1 MRLGTR
7 LRRVENDSLDEMGR
21 CPIGEIG
28 TRTRKRTITSVKPIV
43 VRHEPRVQPRVYTC
57 SRCAGQDP
65 QSSSCGL
72 GQVGELIRD
81 HLEIAFGQCDYD
93 QSACDAYLLCD
104 TVAQGRQVRN
114 SRSEEHTSELQS
126 LMRTSYAVF
135 CLK

>member
-7 LRRVENDSLDEMGR
+7 LRRVEHDRFDEMVR
-21 CPIGEIG
+21 CPRGEIG

-65 QSSSCGL
+65 QSSSCGF

-81 HLEIAFGQCDYD
+81 HLEIAFGQ
-93 QSACDAYLLCD
+93 
-104 TVAQGRQVRN
+104 
-114 SRSEEHTSELQS
+114 RSEERRVGKGGDGKCRYWWWAYH
-126 LMRTSYAVF
+126 
-135 CLK
+135 

>member
-7 LRRVENDSLDEMGR
+7 LRRVEHDRFDEMVR
-21 CPIGEIG
+21 CPRGEIG

-65 QSSSCGL
+65 PSRSCGF

-81 HLEIAFGQCDYD
+81 HLEIKIERAPCRERVCQY
-93 QSACDAYLLCD
+93 
-104 TVAQGRQVRN
+104 V
-114 SRSEEHTSELQS
+114 
-126 LMRTSYAVF
+126 
-135 CLK
+135 

>member
-7 LRRVENDSLDEMGR
+7 LRRVEHDRFDEMVR
-21 CPIGEIG
+21 CPRGEIG

-72 GQVGELIRD
+72 GQVGE
-81 HLEIAFGQCDYD
+81 
-93 QSACDAYLLCD
+93 
-104 TVAQGRQVRN
+104 
-114 SRSEEHTSELQS
+114 RSEKHTSELQS
-126 LMRTSYAVF
+126 LMRISYAVF
-135 CLK
+135 CLKKKQKHKLH